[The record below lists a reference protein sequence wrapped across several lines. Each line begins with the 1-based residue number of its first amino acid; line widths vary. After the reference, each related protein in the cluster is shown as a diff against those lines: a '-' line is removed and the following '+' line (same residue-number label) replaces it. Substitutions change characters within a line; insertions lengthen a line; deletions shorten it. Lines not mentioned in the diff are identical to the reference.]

1 MSKTKYKISNW
12 KQYNQALINRGSVT
26 FWVDEAAIQSWHCKE
41 HHGKR
46 GRGFTFTDGAI
57 ETALMIKGI
66 KPTIP
71 PRSNAGYWEDG
82 HPRNE
87 AVSALKSGHLEEWK
101 RETDYHQRSLSETG
115 MYRYKKLLSPQLAL
129 RDYDAQVGEALTNV
143 KAMNKVI
150 RLGMPVSYRV
160 E

>member
-1 MSKTKYKISNW
+1 MHLAIDASTHEVISAVVSLESVGDNEAMPTLLNPLRRKITQVSADVAYDTKACHQVLRK
-12 KQYNQALINRGSVT
+12 
-26 FWVDEAAIQSWHCKE
+26 
-41 HHGKR
+41 
-46 GRGFTFTDGAI
+46 
-57 ETALMIKGI
+57 KGI

-71 PRSNAGYWEDG
+71 PRSNAGFWEDG

-87 AVSALKSGHLEEWK
+87 AVIALKSGHLEEWK
-101 RETDYHQRSLSETG
+101 REAGYHQRSLSETG

-143 KAMNKVI
+143 KAMNKVT
-150 RLGMPVSYRV
+150 RLGMPASYRI